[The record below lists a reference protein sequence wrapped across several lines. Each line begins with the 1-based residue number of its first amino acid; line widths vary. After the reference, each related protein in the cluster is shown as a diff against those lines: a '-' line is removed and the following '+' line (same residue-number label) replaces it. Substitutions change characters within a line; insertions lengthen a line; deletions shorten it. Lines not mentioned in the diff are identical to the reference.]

1 MTKWKRTS
9 ARNLFHG
16 HCVEEFV
23 IEEDHLQ
30 DIGAEALEPGAGAI
44 IILRQKTL
52 DEEQE
57 DLQVAI
63 DVVRIV
69 I

>member
-1 MTKWKRTS
+1 MK
-9 ARNLFHG
+9 
-16 HCVEEFV
+16 EFE
-23 IEEDHLQ
+23 IEKDHLQ
-30 DIGAEALEPGAGAI
+30 DNGGEALEPGAGAI

-57 DLQVAI
+57 NLQVSI